1 MYLHD
6 DHLEIKLVLYCSV
19 GLRCTV
25 LHIRTTG
32 SAKYIPLKA
41 PSSNVIGPWY
51 FKRQCKLVN
60 CDNVKAEINYTIMP
74 IHLT

>member
-1 MYLHD
+1 MYG
-6 DHLEIKLVLYCSV
+6 V
-19 GLRCTV
+19 GTV

-51 FKRQCKLVN
+51 FKRQCKLEN
-60 CDNVKAEINYTIMP
+60 CDNVKAEINYTIASAQK
-74 IHLT
+74 IQFRDLCD